1 MPNLLRDEK
10 TVELT
15 ALTVQIEQTILDLN
29 REARTIKPGIGV
41 HWDRHMVVRI
51 TDGARR
57 MRFN

>member
-1 MPNLLRDEK
+1 LRDEK